1 MNQTILAAERL
12 QAQAGACVVITNL
25 AMAELEGCD
34 HIAVTDMT
42 VGVWCVLKDKGYRL
56 EAIGRHVIVRGP
68 AAATTGDLESEQN
81 ATEVI

>member
-1 MNQTILAAERL
+1 MSEVVRSAERME
-12 QAQAGACVVITNL
+12 AQAGACVVITNL

-42 VGVWCVLKDKGYRL
+42 VGVWCVLAEKGYRL